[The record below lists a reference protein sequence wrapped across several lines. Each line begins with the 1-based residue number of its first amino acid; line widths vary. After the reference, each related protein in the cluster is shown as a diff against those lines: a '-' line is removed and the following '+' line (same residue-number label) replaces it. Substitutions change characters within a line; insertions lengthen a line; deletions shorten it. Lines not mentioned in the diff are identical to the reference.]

1 MLRCCKLS
9 RLSVLDLDSGS
20 DELTRMKSWQSWHSS
35 WHPAT
40 VMNSVSSG
48 NKIQI
53 FHNFQFSRM
62 TIFFLFRRW
71 GWTPC
76 PSPLSWPCRWSW
88 CWRARSSASASLR
101 DCCSRIWCSETSAAS
116 VGDPRPKHKKIR
128 YRITNKHILQVY
140 NGPYKYR
147 AVPGLESVS
156 CPHSQSDHCQ
166 LVVRWNLG
174 PLPRPVWESSQRP
187 GDKGTHMRHPD
198 QPNMVTA
205 TGEWGG
211 INLL

>member
-88 CWRARSSASASLR
+88 CWRGHSSASASLR

-174 PLPRPVWESSQRP
+174 PLPRCESPVRGLVTRGHTWDIQISQ
-187 GDKGTHMRHPD
+187 TWS
-198 QPNMVTA
+198 QPLGSEGA
-205 TGEWGG
+205 
-211 INLL
+211 

>member
-88 CWRARSSASASLR
+88 CWRARSSASASLQ

-128 YRITNKHILQVY
+128 STELQTNIFYKFTTDHINIEQSQAWKVSHVRTDNRIIVSLWWDETWDRYPGVRVQSEAWWQGDTHETSRSAKH
-140 NGPYKYR
+140 G
-147 AVPGLESVS
+147 
-156 CPHSQSDHCQ
+156 HSHWG
-166 LVVRWNLG
+166 VR
-174 PLPRPVWESSQRP
+174 
-187 GDKGTHMRHPD
+187 
-198 QPNMVTA
+198 
-205 TGEWGG
+205 G